1 MVLQSAPSAQNLV
14 DMGYGHNRIVS
25 PAEVP
30 FAVYPV
36 LHPNSPK
43 AVSLAWKTCASPL
56 NEFT

>member
-1 MVLQSAPSAQNLV
+1 MVLQSAPSAQNLM

-43 AVSLAWKTCASPL
+43 AVSLA
-56 NEFT
+56 